1 MVSLES
7 NDSGEREF
15 RWIGGGP
22 LPSGIDLRSF
32 GWRLTEQADPAG
44 SSQSLRARS
53 CVSLLDASSFDS
65 HDWIEFLAEHPL
77 ETRYSMIA
85 VGVDCASKRS
95 TLLQVGFGEALGTAV
110 EPGEVAARAGR
121 VAETMLRL
129 PRQREIAGL
138 TLDLLA
144 REAMVSG
151 KSLALNPREF
161 ALIWRLS
168 DSPNQTVSKEHLI
181 HDVWR
186 MGFVPE
192 TNSIAVHMSRLRR
205 KLAVAGLAGMIQTV
219 SSGGYCLRTQMPE
232 VVRKPRYG
240 NAVRVS
246 ARHIGETGRSAA
258 A

>member
-1 MVSLES
+1 MATFRS
-7 NDSGEREF
+7 NDSGRRDF
-15 RWIGGGP
+15 CWLSSSA
-22 LPSGIDLRSF
+22 LPTGMDLRQF
-32 GWRLTEQADPAG
+32 DWHLAEGAP
-44 SSQSLRARS
+44 RS
-53 CVSLLDASSFDS
+53 GQTAPCIALVDVSSFDS
-65 HDWIEFLAEHPL
+65 PGWIDFLAEHPL
-77 ETRYSMIA
+77 EARRAMIA
-85 VGVDCASKRS
+85 VGVDCASTRS
-95 TLLQVGFGEALGTAV
+95 TLLHIGFGEALGTFI
-110 EPGEVAARAGR
+110 EPGEVAARAAR
-121 VAETMLRL
+121 VAEAVLRL

-144 REAMVSG
+144 REAVVSG

-168 DSPNQTVSKEHLI
+168 DSPNLTVSKEDLI

-205 KLAVAGLAGMIQTV
+205 KLAVAGLAGMVQTV
-219 SSGGYCLRTQMPE
+219 SSGGYCLRTQLPE

-240 NAVRVS
+240 NAVRIS